1 MSLKLTYHSP
11 TLLPPNVICQF
22 YAQRSFYRK
31 IRSLRVWLT
40 QEGKTSNILKL
51 EMIKR
56 MKRKQTTKE
65 LELLKVQKGMT
76 IEEIRLNLEK
86 LLRNQGIKI
95 INK

>member
-95 INK
+95 IHK

>member
-51 EMIKR
+51 EVIER
-56 MKRKQTTKE
+56 LKRKQTAK
-65 LELLKVQKGMT
+65 
-76 IEEIRLNLEK
+76 
-86 LLRNQGIKI
+86 KI
-95 INK
+95 IIASNYQLDFEAIFGAIEDV

>member
-31 IRSLRVWLT
+31 LRSLRVWLT

>member
-31 IRSLRVWLT
+31 LRSLRVWLT

-51 EMIKR
+51 EVIER
-56 MKRKQTTKE
+56 LKRKQTAKK
-65 LELLKVQKGMT
+65 LKLLKVQKGMT
-76 IEEIRLNLEK
+76 VKEIRLSLEK
-86 LLRNQGIKI
+86 HLRNQGIRI